1 MKKNQLRNLVLAAM
15 CIAIGLF
22 LPFLTGQIPEI
33 GARLS
38 PLHIPILLC
47 GFMCG
52 WQYGLIAG
60 FILPLLRSFI
70 FSMPPMIPTAVCMAF
85 ELAAYGLF
93 TGLLYKLLPKK
104 PGFVYVT
111 LILSMLLGRVVWGIA
126 SMIIIGAT
134 GGAFTFAAFIAGG
147 FTNAIPGIILHIVII
162 PPVVLALQKAK
173 VIAK

>member
-173 VIAK
+173 VIA

>member
-60 FILPLLRSFI
+60 IILPLLRSFI

-104 PGFVYVT
+104 PGFVYIT

-162 PPVVLALQKAK
+162 SPVVLALQKAK
-173 VIAK
+173 VIA